1 MNDESSI
8 TLSLTPPIARIILS
22 RPDTL
27 NALSVSLMY
36 ELDAAIDAVAADP
49 QIKVLVIK
57 GQGRAFCA
65 GANLKD
71 VLASVEARG
80 QGTDFLNLVKQVFGK
95 LRALPK
101 PVLGGINGIAV
112 AGGLE
117 LAMCCDVLIAAEDAT
132 IGDAHSN
139 FGLLPGAGGAAV
151 LPARIGL
158 QNAKYMLFTGDSL
171 LAAHWLRMG
180 LLQEVVSGD
189 ELDARLDALAQQI
202 ASKSPR
208 ALAEMKAIANATQ
221 GDLPDVLL
229 QREIAALRVHLVS
242 EDAQEGLRAF
252 AEKRKPVFT
261 GK

>member
-1 MNDESSI
+1 MTDDSSI
-8 TLSLTPPIARIILS
+8 TLTKTLPIATIILS

-27 NALSVSLMY
+27 NALSFSLLM

-49 QIKVLVIK
+49 QVRVLVIK

-71 VLASVEARG
+71 VLASVEAQRRG
-80 QGTDFLNLVKQVFGK
+80 PDFLNLVTRVFGK

-117 LAMCCDVLIAAEDAT
+117 LAMCCDMLIAAEDAV

-171 LAAHWLRMG
+171 PAAHWLRMG
-180 LLQEVVSGD
+180 LLQEVVPD
-189 ELDARLDALAQQI
+189 DDLDARLEALALHI

-221 GDLPDVLL
+221 GDLPEVLL
-229 QREIAALRVHLVS
+229 QREIEALRVHLVS

-252 AEKRKPVFT
+252 AEKRRPVFT